1 MILVLAE
8 KPSARRNFAKA
19 LGGNSGT
26 FEGEEYKI
34 VALRGHV
41 LGLLPPDKQVNAE
54 AADEMKKWSIERLPW
69 DLSEFAWK
77 KGVGKDC
84 KDVIKNLKDELE
96 GVDEVAIA
104 TDVDPSGEGELL
116 AWEALDWCRWSGPT
130 SRMYFTD
137 EAPKSV
143 QKAFRER
150 KKLASMDEDGDF
162 VKATVRERWD
172 LASMQFVRAATCI
185 ARDHGFRTVVREGR
199 LKSVMVKLTGD
210 QLAAYNGYVKKPFF
224 EARFRDENGN
234 VFARSFEDGDEW
246 RYDSAEKVDLSALHA
261 SDVVEDSREKK
272 HKAPGK
278 LLDLAGLS
286 ALLARRGHKP
296 ADVLACYQKMYEDQV
311 VSYPRTEDKE
321 ITPEQFAELLP
332 LVDKICAAV
341 GIDPAVCSHRT
352 ARKTHVKEGGAHGAN
367 RPGTNVPA
375 SLGDLDKYG
384 KPARDIYTVLA
395 KNYLAMLAED
405 YDYFLVKGHV
415 ADFPE
420 YKGST
425 QVPISRGF
433 KAIFDSEASQE
444 EAQEGAEKEN
454 SAEFGKRAEPFCFE
468 GANKRPQK
476 PTMKW
481 LTKRLEKY
489 NVGTG
494 ATRTSTLAEITKNE
508 DRALMVEKKGTLGLT
523 DCGAVSYKLLDG
535 CQIASPE
542 ATEQLFSA
550 MEAVGRFERDPN
562 EVVNSVTDMVIHD
575 IEVMKKNGKKLGNL
589 AGAGGAKS
597 IGKCPLCGADVVDRG
612 PKYKKFSCSSN
623 KVKKAEDG
631 TWRRVAGCGFELW
644 KTVAGKKLTAAQAK
658 KLIESGQTGTISGFK
673 SKAGKEFSAKLK
685 LEDAKTGKVGFVFD
699 DKKKGKRK

>member
-1 MILVLAE
+1 M
-8 KPSARRNFAKA
+8 
-19 LGGNSGT
+19 
-26 FEGEEYKI
+26 
-34 VALRGHV
+34 
-41 LGLLPPDKQVNAE
+41 LP
-54 AADEMKKWSIERLPW
+54 
-69 DLSEFAWK
+69 
-77 KGVGKDC
+77 
-84 KDVIKNLKDELE
+84 
-96 GVDEVAIA
+96 
-104 TDVDPSGEGELL
+104 
-116 AWEALDWCRWSGPT
+116 
-130 SRMYFTD
+130 
-137 EAPKSV
+137 
-143 QKAFRER
+143 
-150 KKLASMDEDGDF
+150 SMDEDGDF

-172 LASMQFVRAATCI
+172 LASMQFVRAASCI
-185 ARDHGFRTVVREGR
+185 AREHGFRTVVREGR

-234 VFARSFEDGDEW
+234 VFARSYEEGDAW
-246 RYDSAEKVDLSALHA
+246 RADSADKVDLTALHA
-261 SDVVEDSREKK
+261 SEVVEDSRERK

-286 ALLARRGHKP
+286 AMLARRGHKP
-296 ADVLACYQKMYEDQV
+296 KDVLDCYQKMYEDQV

-321 ITPEQFAELLP
+321 ITPEQFEELLP
-332 LVDKICAAV
+332 LVDRICAVV
-341 GIDPAVCSHRT
+341 GVDPAVCSHRT

-375 SLGDLDKYG
+375 SLAALDKYG
-384 KPARDIYTVLA
+384 RPARDIYMVLA

-405 YDYFLVKGHV
+405 YEYFFVKGHV

-420 YKGST
+420 YTGST

-433 KAIFDSEASQE
+433 KAIFDSDASQE

-454 SAEFGKRAEPFCFE
+454 SAELGKSAEPFCFE

-481 LTKRLEKY
+481 LTRRLEKY

-535 CQIASPE
+535 CRIASPE
-542 ATEQLFSA
+542 ATEKLFSD
-550 MEAVGRFERDPN
+550 MEAVGRFEIDP
-562 EVVNSVTDMVIHD
+562 ERVVNSVTDMVAHD
-575 IEVMKKNGKKLGNL
+575 LEVMKANGAKLGNL
-589 AGAGGAKS
+589 GGASGAKV
-597 IGKCPLCGADVVDRG
+597 IGKCPLCGDDVLDRG
-612 PKYKKFSCSSN
+612 SKFRTYSCSSN
-623 KVKKAEDG
+623 RVKKGEDG
-631 TWRRVAGCGFELW
+631 TWKRVAGCGFELW
-644 KTVAGKKLTAAQAK
+644 KAVAGKKLTAAQAK

-699 DKKKGKRK
+699 DKKKGKK